1 MVNVYNLKSCLFI
14 IKAQTLKAIKRS
26 PDPSYVS
33 LGDTLILNVTY
44 TYSGTDSRV
53 GVTWRHSKTK
63 LYEKGRLG
71 GVDIPESR
79 ASLLGQATL
88 VLHNTE
94 LDDNGTYS
102 VNFIPAIGDDVFQIF
117 TVFIKGK
124 HFIEPKID
132 KNNLHQLLRNRG
144 WVIIITILYYITILF

>member
-1 MVNVYNLKSCLFI
+1 MVNVSIHNLKSCLFI
-14 IKAQTLKAIKRS
+14 IKPQTLKAIKRS

-53 GVTWRHSKTK
+53 GVTWRHNKTK

-71 GVDIPESR
+71 GVDKPDSR

-88 VLHNTE
+88 VLNNTE

-102 VNFIPAIGDDVFQIF
+102 VELIPAIGDDVFQTF

-124 HFIEPKID
+124 NFIEAKRD
-132 KNNLHQLLRNRG
+132 KK
-144 WVIIITILYYITILF
+144 

>member
-1 MVNVYNLKSCLFI
+1 M
-14 IKAQTLKAIKRS
+14 
-26 PDPSYVS
+26 S

-88 VLHNTE
+88 VLNNTE

-102 VNFIPAIGDDVFQIF
+102 VELIAKTGDDVFQTF

-124 HFIEPKID
+124 NFIDPKID
-132 KNNLHQLLRNRG
+132 KDNLHQFWRNKG
-144 WVIIITILYYITILF
+144 WVIIITILYYYYTILSIKHMHVSQENDFIYIS